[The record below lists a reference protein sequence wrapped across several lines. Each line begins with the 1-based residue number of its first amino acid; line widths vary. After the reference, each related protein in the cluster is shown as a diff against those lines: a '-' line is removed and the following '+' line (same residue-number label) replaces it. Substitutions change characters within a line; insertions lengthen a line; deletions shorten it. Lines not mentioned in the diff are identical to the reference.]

1 MDAITELT
9 QIDYSTVFI
18 SVFIILIGI
27 KAIVSVIEWF
37 ITKLGLETKRMR
49 KNTEDHELLIKTS
62 ESLLELKKRHEKDM
76 IESDR
81 HDEEMRKDI
90 KKLTDMFINK
100 EINDYRW
107 EIINFAA
114 RISEGKKCS
123 KESYKH
129 CMHTYTDYEKLLEDH
144 DLTNGEVEIS
154 MNIIRESYQEKLK
167 EGF

>member
-1 MDAITELT
+1 MDSITELT
-9 QIDYSTVFI
+9 QIDYSAVFI

-27 KAIVSVIEWF
+27 KAIASVIEWF
-37 ITKLGLETKRMR
+37 IAKLGLETKRMR
-49 KNTEDHELLIKTS
+49 KNAEDHELLIKTS
-62 ESLLELKKRHEKDM
+62 ESLLELKERHENDM
-76 IESDR
+76 KESDK
-81 HDEEMRKDI
+81 HDQEMRNDI

-107 EIINFAA
+107 EIVNFAA
-114 RISEGKKCS
+114 KITEGKNCS

-129 CMHTYTDYEKLLEDH
+129 CMRTYSDYEKLLEEH
-144 DLTNGEVEIS
+144 ELTNGEVEIS